1 MKSRNYVLAVLAGL
15 LAAPAVLLAQSPA
28 PEGIKVGVLN
38 MNVAVS
44 ETVEGKKGLQEIQTK
59 YQARSQDLQK
69 QQQEIQSLQD
79 QLQRQSATLSDD
91 ERLRLTRQL
100 DEKQKIFKRAQ
111 EDYQSDLQ
119 EDEQDAVRRIGLK
132 MDRIVKDYAEQNGF
146 ALVIEGGPQMPIYY
160 AAPHVDLTEELV
172 KRYDAAYPAGA
183 PAGGGAKTTPPPKA
197 VAPAK
202 PPATKL
208 PATNPKP

>member
-1 MKSRNYVLAVLAGL
+1 MKSRNCVFAVLAGL

-28 PEGIKVGVLN
+28 PEGMKVGVLN

-44 ETVEGKKGLQEIQTK
+44 ETGEGRKGLQEIQTK

-69 QQQEIQSLQD
+69 QQQEIQSLND
-79 QLQRQSATLSDD
+79 QLQRQSATLSDE

-119 EDEQDAVRRIGLK
+119 ADEQDAVRRIGLK
-132 MDRIVKDYAEQNGF
+132 MDRIVKDYAQQNGF
-146 ALVIEGGPQMPIYY
+146 ALVIEGGPQ
-160 AAPHVDLTEELV
+160 VDLTEELV
-172 KRYDAAYPAGA
+172 KRYDAAYPVDA
-183 PAGGGAKTTPPPKA
+183 PATGSTKTTPPAKTA
-197 VAPAK
+197 APTK
-202 PPATKL
+202 SPATRP

>member
-1 MKSRNYVLAVLAGL
+1 MKSRDCVLTVLAGFV
-15 LAAPAVLLAQSPA
+15 AAPVMLLAQSPA

-44 ETVEGKKGLQEIQTK
+44 ETAEGKKGLQEIQSK
-59 YQARSQDLQK
+59 YQVRGQDMQK
-69 QQQEIQSLQD
+69 MQQEIQSLTD

-119 EDEQDAVRRIGLK
+119 EDEQDAVRRIGQK
-132 MDRIVKDYAEQNGF
+132 MDRLIKDYAQQNGF
-146 ALVIEGGPQMPIYY
+146 ALVLEGGPQMPIYY
-160 AAPHVDLTEELV
+160 AAPQVDLTEEIV
-172 KRYDAAYPAGA
+172 KRYDAAYPVA
-183 PAGGGAKTTPPPKA
+183 PATGGGATTTPPPKTT
-197 VAPAK
+197 APTK
-202 PPATKL
+202 PPATKP
-208 PATNPKP
+208 PATKPKP

>member
-1 MKSRNYVLAVLAGL
+1 MKSGNCVLAVLAGL

-28 PEGIKVGVLN
+28 PDGMKVGVLN

-44 ETVEGKKGLQEIQTK
+44 ETGEGKKGLQEIQTK

-69 QQQEIQSLQD
+69 QQQEIQSLND
-79 QLQRQSATLSDD
+79 QLQRQSATLSDE

-119 EDEQDAVRRIGLK
+119 ADEQDAVRRIGLK
-132 MDRIVKDYAEQNGF
+132 MDRIVKDYAQQNGF

-160 AAPHVDLTEELV
+160 AAPQVDLTEELV
-172 KRYDAAYPAGA
+172 KRYDAAYPVDA
-183 PAGGGAKTTPPPKA
+183 PATGSTKTTPPAKTA
-197 VAPAK
+197 APTK
-202 PPATKL
+202 SPATRP